1 LTRALLLE
9 FKQDIAGLT
18 LIPSGGGKF
27 EVVVDGNLIFSKLAE
42 GRFPTNEEVLAK
54 MKG

>member
-1 LTRALLLE
+1 MTCALLVE
-9 FKQDIAGLT
+9 FKQAIEGMT

-42 GRFPTNEEVLAK
+42 ERFPTNDEILAK
-54 MKG
+54 LQG